1 MQQIAAAAALPGAE
15 TMWVVTILFVLT
27 YVLIVTDRINRS
39 IIAMLGAGAMVVS
52 GVLSQ
57 DEAIRGIDFNTIA
70 LLTGMMVLVAIARR
84 CGGDLLHARSFL
96 LPIVPPDRNGI
107 GHPSVEQRNLG
118 RSGLIVSAVGLGC
131 NNFGGRIDY
140 AATRAVVHKAL
151 DLGITFFDTSDTYGE
166 SGGSEEQLGRAL
178 AGRRHEIV
186 LASKF
191 ARPMDREGRLQ
202 GASRHYIMSAVEA
215 SLKRLNTDYID
226 LYQQHI
232 ADPKTP
238 IEETLRA
245 LDDLVQ
251 QGKVRYIGCSTLS
264 AWQVVEAQWV
274 STHLGLQRYVSCQER
289 YSLIDRDLDRDL
301 MPVIESYG
309 LGLIPFSPLA
319 DGLLTGKYRRNAP
332 MPADARLTTTPRAAE
347 RRLTER
353 NWAVVERLSD
363 FCEARGHDLLE
374 LALSW
379 LLHRP
384 RVASVIAGA
393 TSAAQVEAN
402 FRAASWALSREDM
415 DEIDRLTA
423 D

>member
-1 MQQIAAAAALPGAE
+1 
-15 TMWVVTILFVLT
+15 
-27 YVLIVTDRINRS
+27 
-39 IIAMLGAGAMVVS
+39 
-52 GVLSQ
+52 
-57 DEAIRGIDFNTIA
+57 
-70 LLTGMMVLVAIARR
+70 
-84 CGGDLLHARSFL
+84 
-96 LPIVPPDRNGI
+96 
-107 GHPSVEQRNLG
+107 VEQRNLG

-131 NNFGGRIDY
+131 NNFGGRLDY

-191 ARPMDREGRLQ
+191 ARPMDRERRLQ
-202 GASRHYIMSAVEA
+202 GASRRYIMSAVEA

-274 STHLGLQRYVSCQER
+274 STHLGLERYVSCQER
-289 YSLIDRDLDRDL
+289 YSLIDRDLDREL
-301 MPVIESYG
+301 MPVIESYR

-332 MPADARLTTTPRAAE
+332 MPAGARLTTTPRAAE
-347 RRLTER
+347 RRLLDR
-353 NWAVVERLSD
+353 NWRIVERLTD
-363 FCEARGHDLLE
+363 FCEARGHTLLE
-374 LALSW
+374 LAFSW
-379 LLHRP
+379 LLQRP
-384 RVASVIAGA
+384 KVASVIAGA
-393 TSAAQVEAN
+393 TSADQVEAN
-402 FRAASWALSREDM
+402 VRAGSWALSHEDM